1 MKEEIIDHI
10 KDLKDQGHDVKINED
25 QINDLIKRILDKE
38 KDVFKDFLDKYR
50 YDSDGT
56 YNKKKKLE

>member
-50 YDSDGT
+50 CDSDGT
-56 YNKKKKLE
+56 